1 MIEKKVANLLSNL
14 SYLVSNR
21 SVKFPEGSLDLV
33 LKGEKQLSVDELLL
47 ISEMSGQPVHVLLN
61 HRLNTEYTGIKM
73 LIMDC
78 DGVLTDGGMVFTK
91 NGDEIKKF
99 NAKDGQG
106 IKRAHNA
113 GILTGIISA
122 GVSTGLVERRAK
134 MLGIEHVYVGK
145 KPKLEVLEEWL
156 AELKLSFNE
165 IAYIGDDISDVEILQ
180 RAALAAC
187 PADAV
192 MQVREVSGLILSNK
206 GGEGCV
212 RELIDEYLLVGTPS
226 RSIRP

>member
-1 MIEKKVANLLSNL
+1 MIEEKIANLQGNL
-14 SYLVSNR
+14 RFLAER
-21 SVKFPEGSLDLV
+21 QRLGMPEEALNAI
-33 LKGEKQLSVDELLL
+33 LKGKRQLTVDELLL
-47 ISEMSGQPVHVLLN
+47 ISDMSSEPVHVLLN
-61 HRLNTEYTGIKM
+61 HRLDKAHGHIKM

-78 DGVLTDGGMVFTK
+78 DGVLTDGGMIFTK

-113 GILTGIISA
+113 GIITGIISA
-122 GVSTGLVERRAK
+122 GRSTGLVEHRAE
-134 MLGIEHVYVGK
+134 MLGIEHIYVGK

-156 AELKLSFNE
+156 KELKLGFE
-165 IAYIGDDISDVEILQ
+165 DIAYIGDDISDVEILQ
-180 RAALAAC
+180 KAGLAAC

-192 MQVREVSGLILSNK
+192 MQVQEVSALILRSN

-212 RELIDEYLLVGTPS
+212 RELIDEYLLAGTPQ
-226 RSIRP
+226 RS